1 MIRIGCCGFAGARA
15 SYYGQFRLVEVQ
27 QTFYEPPCVGTVE
40 RWRAEAPADFE
51 FTLKAWQ
58 LITHEASSP
67 TYRRLRRP
75 LPDASRTRVGSFR
88 PTDEVWRAW
97 ERTRD
102 IAHALRAKVIVFQCP
117 ASFKPTRQNQAN
129 LREFFGRIAQAQR
142 LAPAAFTLVWEPRG
156 QWADAG
162 IAALC
167 AELGLV
173 HGVDPFARLPV
184 TREWFYFRLHGLTG
198 YTHRYS
204 DAELERLE
212 DMFRGFAGGYCLFN
226 NVAMRED
233 AARLLRRLLARQAG
247 SR

>member
-1 MIRIGCCGFAGARA
+1 MIKVGCCGFAGARA

-27 QTFYEPPCVGTVE
+27 QTFYEPPRVDTAE

-67 TYRRLRRP
+67 TYRRLRAP
-75 LPDASRTRVGSFR
+75 LPDASRARVGGFR
-88 PTDEVWRAW
+88 PTEEVWRAW
-97 ERTRD
+97 ERTREV
-102 IAHALRAKVIVFQCP
+102 ALALRAKVIVFQCP
-117 ASFKPTRQNQAN
+117 ASFKPTPQNQAN

-142 LAPAAFTLVWEPRG
+142 LAPAAFTFAWEPRG
-156 QWADAG
+156 QWADAEV
-162 IAALC
+162 AALC
-167 AELGLV
+167 AELGLA

-184 TREWFYFRLHGLTG
+184 TREWCYFRLHGLTG

-204 DAELERLE
+204 DVELERLE
-212 DMFRGFAGGYCLFN
+212 EMFKRFAGGYCLFN

-233 AARLLRRLLARQAG
+233 AARLLRRLAARQA
-247 SR
+247 SDR